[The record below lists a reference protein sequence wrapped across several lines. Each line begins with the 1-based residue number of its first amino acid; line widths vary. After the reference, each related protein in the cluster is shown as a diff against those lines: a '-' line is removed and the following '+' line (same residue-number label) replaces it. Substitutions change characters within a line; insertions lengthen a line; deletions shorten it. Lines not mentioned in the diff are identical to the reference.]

1 MNIELERQCT
11 FSSFSMEE
19 SAGVVATAA
28 PPVQRRW
35 RRRLL
40 AANRNSIHPSF
51 YVYSMYIGAE
61 LSRNRRENILYTKVL
76 RALLLTGSIHK

>member
-1 MNIELERQCT
+1 
-11 FSSFSMEE
+11 MEE

-28 PPVQRRW
+28 PPVQ
-35 RRRLL
+35 RRLL

>member
-1 MNIELERQCT
+1 MPWRRDAARPGA
-11 FSSFSMEE
+11 
-19 SAGVVATAA
+19 AGGAVVA
-28 PPVQRRW
+28 V
-35 RRRLL
+35 L

>member
-1 MNIELERQCT
+1 
-11 FSSFSMEE
+11 MEE
-19 SAGVVATAA
+19 SAGVAA
-28 PPVQRRW
+28 KAVPPVQW

>member
-1 MNIELERQCT
+1 MDMNEIFLKSPNVCRSGGDGSAACAAAAVSRKQKLY
-11 FSSFSMEE
+11 SSFF
-19 SAGVVATAA
+19 
-28 PPVQRRW
+28 
-35 RRRLL
+35 L
-40 AANRNSIHPSF
+40 